1 MALICA
7 TFFSKTTQQTIRDL
21 KKASN
26 ADLVELRLDKA
37 EKVNFHKV
45 FSNKTKPV
53 IIACRNKTNGGGF
66 QGTEEQ
72 RINLL
77 KKALQYRPEYIDLES
92 DVDKRIIK
100 ELRKKAKLIISYH
113 NFKNTPKNLKK
124 IIAEIKKIK
133 PDMTKIVTTA
143 NKTEDNL
150 TIFNL
155 LKKNNKL
162 VAFCMGEQGKTSRV
176 LSPIFGSLMTYAAL
190 EKNNLTAKGQLTL
203 SELINIYNF
212 KEINKKTKIYGLIG
226 NPVEH
231 SMSPLIHNAAFKEQK
246 INAVYVPF
254 KVTDIKNFIKNFKNI
269 TEGFSVT
276 IPHKVTA
283 IKQLNHIEKSAKKIG
298 AVNTIV
304 NNKGRLY
311 GYNTDCIGAI
321 KALETKTRI
330 KNKKILLIGAGGAAK
345 AIATGLKNKG
355 ARITITNR
363 TLNKAKKIAESISC
377 DYKPLS
383 ALKEII
389 KGQDIIINAT
399 SVGMYPKISETIL
412 PKQLL
417 KKVMIM
423 DIVYNPLKTK
433 LIQDAETNNCK
444 TILGIEMFIEQ
455 AAEQFKLFTGKKAP
469 KYLMRKLVEKQLR

>member
-26 ADLVELRLDKA
+26 ADLVELRLDEA
-37 EKVNFHKV
+37 ERVNFQKIL
-45 FSNKTKPV
+45 SKKTKPV
-53 IIACRNKTNGGGF
+53 IIACRDKTNGGRF

-77 KKALQYRPEYIDLES
+77 KKALRYKPKYIDLES
-92 DVDKRIIK
+92 DIDKEIIK

-113 NFKNTPKNLKK
+113 NFKNTPKNLEKTV
-124 IIAEIKKIK
+124 AEIKKLK
-133 PDMTKIVTTA
+133 PDMIKIVTTA
-143 NKTEDNL
+143 NEIEDNL

-155 LKKNNKL
+155 LKKNNKIT
-162 VAFCMGEQGKTSRV
+162 AFCMGEQGKTSRI
-176 LSPIFGSLMTYAAL
+176 LAPIFGSLMTYASL
-190 EKNNLTAKGQLTL
+190 EKNNLTAEGQLTL
-203 SELINIYNF
+203 NELTKVYNF
-212 KEINKKTKIYGLIG
+212 NNLNKKTRIYGLIG

-231 SMSPLIHNAAFKEQK
+231 SMSPLIHNASFKKQK
-246 INAVYVPF
+246 INAVYVLF
-254 KVTDIKNFIKNFKNI
+254 KVSNVKFFLNNFKNL

-276 IPHKVTA
+276 IPHKITA
-283 IKQLNHIEKSAKKIG
+283 MKHLNCIEKSAKKIG
-298 AVNTIV
+298 AINTVVNK
-304 NNKGRLY
+304 KGKLY

-330 KNKKILLIGAGGAAK
+330 RNKKILLIGAGGAAK

-355 ARITITNR
+355 AKITITNR
-363 TLNKAKKIAESISC
+363 TLNKAKALAKSITC

-383 ALKEII
+383 ALKETI

-399 SVGMYPKISETIL
+399 SVGMYPGIKKTII

-417 KKVMIM
+417 KKVLIM
-423 DIVYNPLKTK
+423 DIVYNPLRTK
-433 LIQDAETNNCK
+433 LIKDAENNNCK

-469 KYLMRKLVEKQLR
+469 KQLMRKLVEQQLR